1 MTQAASSFQITAH
14 EAFEER
20 YQEALHSKA
29 QVVEQY
35 TAQLAT
41 VRKRVTQLEQMRQSE
56 RHESEQQ
63 ESNLRER
70 IKALT
75 IMVENSAARQKK
87 AEGEAKEQRIL
98 NMYVI

>member
-1 MTQAASSFQITAH
+1 MTRAASSFQISAH

-29 QVVEQY
+29 QMVEQY

-41 VRKRVTQLEQMRQSE
+41 VRKRVRQLEQMRQTE
-56 RHESEQQ
+56 RLESEQQ
-63 ESNLRER
+63 ESSLRER
-70 IKALT
+70 IKALS
-75 IMVENSAARQKK
+75 IMVENSAARKKK

-98 NMYVI
+98 HQ

>member
-1 MTQAASSFQITAH
+1 MTRAASNFQISAH

-41 VRKRVTQLEQMRQSE
+41 VRKRVRQLEQMRQTE
-56 RHESEQQ
+56 RLESEQQ
-63 ESNLRER
+63 ESSLRER
-70 IKALT
+70 IKALS
-75 IMVENSAARQKK
+75 IMVENSAAKSI
-87 AEGEAKEQRIL
+87 A
-98 NMYVI
+98 